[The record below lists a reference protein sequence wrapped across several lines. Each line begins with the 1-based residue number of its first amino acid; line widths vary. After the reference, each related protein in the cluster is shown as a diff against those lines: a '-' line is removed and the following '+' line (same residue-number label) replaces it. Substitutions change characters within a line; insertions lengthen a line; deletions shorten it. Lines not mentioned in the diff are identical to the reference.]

1 VSDDLGLFTDPD
13 VDERRPLKRERGR
26 ERGRGRDH
34 SARNKAKKRKK
45 TILWLV
51 VALVLAV
58 GMGGAYYGYQEL
70 RGLGSYP
77 DFTGSGETDT
87 IVEVQ
92 DGDVVSKIAAT
103 LYDNGVIASSSA
115 FIRASKDDAR
125 VTSIQPGFYLMKTK
139 MSGEQAV
146 ARMVDPKT
154 RVPAVQIVG
163 GTKLTDIKVGE
174 KTVKGIYSQLAD
186 ASCTEKDGAKKCLT
200 FEEIKA
206 AAEQTD
212 PVALG
217 VPDWALAD
225 VKRAEPRYRL
235 EGLIMRGVYQVKPGV
250 SAVEL
255 IRSVIVASTQK
266 LLGAG
271 IPGGTVNTGFRPYEV
286 LVIASLIEK
295 EAIEKD
301 FTKVSQVIYN
311 RLKEPMQLQF
321 DSTVNYLLDQP
332 HIRTSNANRAQQSPY
347 NTYRTFGLPPTPIGS
362 PSQQAIAAAIKPE
375 GGSIMYFVKCQKD
388 GTSCFANTLDEHN
401 VNDTKAQREGIF

>member
-13 VDERRPLKRERGR
+13 VDERARERRPLKRGS
-26 ERGRGRDH
+26 

-45 TILWLV
+45 KTILWLV
-51 VALVLAV
+51 VALILAV
-58 GMGGAYYGYQEL
+58 GMGGAYYGYLEL
-70 RGLGSYP
+70 RGIGSY
-77 DFTGSGETDT
+77 DDYTGSGEADA

-92 DGDVVSKIAAT
+92 DGDVVSKIAST
-103 LYDNGVIASSSA
+103 LYDNGVIASARA
-115 FIRASKDDAR
+115 FTEASKNDGR

-163 GTKLTDIKVGE
+163 GLKLTDIKVGD
-174 KTVKGIYSQLAD
+174 KTVKGIYSKLAD

-217 VPDWALAD
+217 VPEWALPD

-266 LLGAG
+266 LQGAG

-286 LVIASLIEK
+286 LVMASLIEK

-332 HIRTSNANRAQQSPY
+332 HIRTSDANRDSQSPY
-347 NTYRTFGLPPTPIGS
+347 NTYRTYGLPPTPIGS
-362 PSQQAIAAAIKPE
+362 PSQQAIAAAINPA
-375 GGSIMYFVKCQKD
+375 GGTIKYFVKCQTD
-388 GTSCFANTLDEHN
+388 GTSCFADTFEQHD
-401 VNDTKAQREGIF
+401 VNDKKAQREGIY

>member
-1 VSDDLGLFTDPD
+1 MSDDLGLFTDPD
-13 VDERRPLKRERGR
+13 ADERERRP
-26 ERGRGRDH
+26 RGRDRERE

-51 VALVLAV
+51 VAMVLAV
-58 GMGGAYYGYQEL
+58 GLGGAYYGYREL
-70 RGLGSYP
+70 RGIGSYD
-77 DFTGSGETDT
+77 DFPGSGEADA

-92 DGDVVSKIAAT
+92 DGDVVSAIAST
-103 LYDNGVIASSSA
+103 LYDNGVIASARA
-115 FIRASKDDAR
+115 FIEASKTDAR

-163 GTKLTDIKVGE
+163 GIKLTDIKVGD
-174 KTVKGIYSQLAD
+174 KIVKGIYSQLAD

-200 FEEIKA
+200 VDEIKA

-217 VPDWALAD
+217 VPDWALTD
-225 VKRAEPRYRL
+225 VKRADPQYRL

-255 IRSVIVASTQK
+255 IRSVIVSSAQK
-266 LLGAG
+266 LAGIG
-271 IPGGTVNTGFRPYEV
+271 IPGGTMNTGFRPYEV
-286 LVIASLIEK
+286 LVMASLVEK

-301 FTKVSQVIYN
+301 FGKVSQVIYN
-311 RLKEPMQLQF
+311 RLKKPMALQF
-321 DSTVNYLLDQP
+321 DSTINYKNNQP
-332 HIRTSNANRAQQSPY
+332 HIRTSDADRDKPGPY
-347 NTYRTFGLPPTPIGS
+347 NTYLTPGLPPTPIGS
-362 PSQQAIAAAIKPE
+362 PSQQAVAAAIKPE
-375 GGSIMYFVKCQKD
+375 GGDILYFVKCQQD
-388 GTSCFANTLDEHN
+388 GTSCFATTFDEHN
-401 VNDTKAQREGIF
+401 ANDQKAQRDGIY

>member
-13 VDERRPLKRERGR
+13 VDERRPAKRERGR
-26 ERGRGRDH
+26 DN
-34 SARNKAKKRKK
+34 SARTKAKKRKK
-45 TILWLV
+45 TVLWLV

-58 GMGGAYYGYQEL
+58 GLGGAYYGYREL
-70 RGLGSYP
+70 RGIGSYD
-77 DFTGSGETDT
+77 DFAGSGEADV

-92 DGDVVSKIAAT
+92 DGEVGGQIAAT
-103 LYDNGVIASSSA
+103 LYENGVIASARA
-115 FIRASKDDAR
+115 FTEASKTDAR

-163 GTKLTDIKVGE
+163 GIKLTDIKVGD
-174 KTVKGIYSQLAD
+174 KIVKGIYSQLAD
-186 ASCTEKDGAKKCLT
+186 ASCTEKDGKKTCLT
-200 FEEIKA
+200 GDEIKA

-225 VKRAEPRYRL
+225 VKKAEPQYRL

-255 IRSVIVASTQK
+255 IRSVVVASAQK
-266 LLGAG
+266 LQSVG
-271 IPGGTVNTGFRPYEV
+271 IPGGTANTGFRPYEI
-286 LVIASLIEK
+286 LVMASLIEK

-301 FTKVSQVIYN
+301 FAKVSQVIYN
-311 RLKEPMQLQF
+311 RLKEPMALQF
-321 DSTVNYLLDQP
+321 DSTINYKNNQP
-332 HIRTSNANRAQQSPY
+332 HIRTNDADRNKPGPY
-347 NTYRTFGLPPTPIGS
+347 NTYKNLGLPPTPIGS
-362 PSQQAIAAAIKPE
+362 PSQQAIAAALKPE
-375 GGSIMYFVKCQKD
+375 GGDIMYFVKCEKD
-388 GTSCFANTLDEHN
+388 GTSCFSVTFDEHN
-401 VNDTKAQREGIF
+401 AKDQKAQRDGIY

>member
-13 VDERRPLKRERGR
+13 VDERARERR
-26 ERGRGRDH
+26 PRGRDRERDI
-34 SARNKAKKRKK
+34 ARKKAKKRKK

-51 VALVLAV
+51 VAMILAV
-58 GMGGAYYGYQEL
+58 GMGGAYYGYREL
-70 RGLGSYP
+70 RGIGSYD
-77 DFTGSGETDT
+77 DFPGSGETDV
-87 IVEVQ
+87 IVEVK
-92 DGDVVSKIAAT
+92 DGEVGGQIAST
-103 LYDNGVIASSSA
+103 LYDNGVIASGRA
-115 FIRASKDDAR
+115 FTEASKTDGR

-139 MSGEQAV
+139 MSGAQAV

-163 GTKLTDIKVGE
+163 GIKLTDIKVGD
-174 KTVKGIYSQLAD
+174 KVVKGIYSQLAD

-200 FEEIKA
+200 VDEIKA

-217 VPDWALAD
+217 VPDWALSD
-225 VKRAEPRYRL
+225 VKRADPQYRL

-255 IRSVIVASTQK
+255 IRSVIVSSAQK
-266 LLGAG
+266 LQGYG
-271 IPGGTVNTGFRPYEV
+271 IPGGTMNTGFRPYEV

-311 RLKEPMQLQF
+311 RLKEPMALQF
-321 DSTVNYLLDQP
+321 DSTINYKNNQP
-332 HIRTSNANRAQQSPY
+332 HIRTSDADRNRPGPY
-347 NTYRTFGLPPTPIGS
+347 NTYLTPGLPPTPIGS
-362 PSQQAIAAAIKPE
+362 PSQQAIAAALKPE
-375 GGSIMYFVKCQKD
+375 GGDIMYFVKCEKD
-388 GTSCFANTLDEHN
+388 GTSCFSRTLDEHN
-401 VNDTKAQREGIF
+401 AKDLKARQDGVY

>member
-1 VSDDLGLFTDPD
+1 MSDDIGLFTDPD
-13 VDERRPLKRERGR
+13 VEERRRPVKRDRER
-26 ERGRGRDH
+26 DT
-34 SARNKAKKRKK
+34 ARAKAKKRKK

-51 VALVLAV
+51 VALVLSA
-58 GMGGAYYGYQEL
+58 GMGGAYWGYLEL
-70 RGLGSYP
+70 RGIGSY
-77 DFTGSGETDT
+77 DDYAGSGEADA

-92 DGDVVSKIAAT
+92 DGDVVSKIAST
-103 LYDNGVIASSSA
+103 LYDNGVIASARA
-115 FIRASKDDAR
+115 FTEASKTDGR

-139 MSGEQAV
+139 MSGQQAV

-163 GTKLTDIKVGE
+163 GLKLTDIKVGD
-174 KTVKGIYSQLAD
+174 KTVKGIYSLLSD

-200 FEEIKA
+200 PDEIKA

-217 VPDWALAD
+217 VPEWALAD
-225 VKRAEPRYRL
+225 VKRAEPQYRL

-255 IRSVIVASTQK
+255 IRSVIVSSATK
-266 LLGAG
+266 LQGFG
-271 IPGGTVNTGFRPYEV
+271 IPNGTMNTGFRPYEV
-286 LVIASLIEK
+286 LVMASLVEK

-301 FTKVSQVIYN
+301 FSKVSQVIYN

-321 DSTVNYLLDQP
+321 DSTVNYLLGQP
-332 HIRTSNANRAQQSPY
+332 HIRTSDADRARQSPY
-347 NTYRTFGLPPTPIGS
+347 NTYRSFGLPPTPIGS

-375 GGSIMYFVKCQKD
+375 GGDIMYFVKCQAD
-388 GTSCFANTLDEHN
+388 GTSCFAKTFDEHN
-401 VNDTKAQREGIF
+401 ANDQKAQREGIY

>member
-1 VSDDLGLFTDPD
+1 VSGDDLGLFTDPE
-13 VDERRPLKRERGR
+13 VDERRPLKR
-26 ERGRGRDH
+26 DY

-45 TILWLV
+45 TVLWLV

-58 GMGGAYYGYQEL
+58 GMGGAYYGYREL
-70 RGLGSYP
+70 RGIGSFDDYP
-77 DFTGSGETDT
+77 GSGEVDA

-92 DGDVVSKIAAT
+92 DGDVVSKIAST
-103 LYDNGVIASSSA
+103 LYENGVVASARS
-115 FIRASKDDAR
+115 FTEASKTDAR

-139 MSGEQAV
+139 MSGELAV

-163 GTKLTDIKVGE
+163 GLKLTDIQANGKAIPGV
-174 KTVKGIYSQLAD
+174 YSQLAA
-186 ASCTEKDGAKKCLT
+186 ASCTEKDGQKKCLSV
-200 FEEIKA
+200 EEITA

-225 VKRAEPRYRL
+225 VKRADPRFRL

-255 IRSVIVASTQK
+255 IRSVVVSSGQK
-266 LLGAG
+266 MQGAG

-286 LVIASLIEK
+286 LVMASLIEK

-311 RLKEPMQLQF
+311 RLKQPMRLEL
-321 DSTVNYLLDQP
+321 DSTVNYLKNQP
-332 HIRTSNANRAQQSPY
+332 HIRTSDADRDAQSPY
-347 NTYRTFGLPPTPIGS
+347 NTYASPGLPPTPIGS
-362 PSQQAIAAAIKPE
+362 PSQQAIAAALKPE
-375 GGSIMYFVKCQKD
+375 GGGIMFFVKCETD
-388 GTSCFANTLDEHN
+388 GTSCFSTTFDEHN
-401 VNDTKAQREGIF
+401 AKDQKAQRDGVY